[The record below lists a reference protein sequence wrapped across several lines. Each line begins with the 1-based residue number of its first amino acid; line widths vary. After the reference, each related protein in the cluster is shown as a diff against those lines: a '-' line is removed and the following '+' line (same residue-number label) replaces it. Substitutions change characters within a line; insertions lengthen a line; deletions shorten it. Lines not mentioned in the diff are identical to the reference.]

1 MSRRKKG
8 IPVPDPEKPDLEY
21 VCPAASWGDMT
32 GLIPAGS
39 PEKDQRGAYQELY
52 PYLPEGEIK
61 EERDS

>member
-1 MSRRKKG
+1 MQIWG
-8 IPVPDPEKPDLEY
+8 GYPNFPLNE
-21 VCPAASWGDMT
+21 SWGDMT